1 MRSEQEIREEISE
14 LEKLLFDNTYAD
26 DTKRLMLVELQ
37 TLKAVLEDTDNEQ

>member
-1 MRSEQEIREEISE
+1 MRSEDEIREHISG

-37 TLKAVLEDTDNEQ
+37 TLKAVLEDTDER